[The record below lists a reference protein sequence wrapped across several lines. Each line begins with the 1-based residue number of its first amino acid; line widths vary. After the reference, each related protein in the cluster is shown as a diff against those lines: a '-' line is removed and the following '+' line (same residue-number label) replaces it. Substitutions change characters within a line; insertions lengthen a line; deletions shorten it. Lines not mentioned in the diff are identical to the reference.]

1 MFRAKELLPGSV
13 HLVFTAPNGDERVAL
28 FAPAAL
34 SQKKLM
40 EKWQAGEAELWPVP
54 EVFVIPRERVALGAA
69 RWGFQFFA
77 FWKMFVEGVDAPDGD
92 RIPRFVAEK
101 RRLRCLYP
109 ESSGALQSDLG
120 ARLERAIRWFMWP
133 GPSRT
138 ELRAWHGVR
147 QTAATDF
154 WIRMGLWFAPQNA
167 GAQAVRRFVDAAVK
181 DRRAGDLLAYA
192 DSFLGRPDERS
203 VTEHAAERIRAFA
216 EWCDSRPGDVA
227 SLGGA
232 HVAAR
237 AFMSPA
243 ATDFIELAGYGD
255 GEFSLFPGFSVT
267 ARAVAD
273 DTWDVSDGVTSIQI
287 DTTVRESPA
296 EALYHVRSLRVRTEP
311 TRPRFGVECLGAFS
325 GWTSAGPTT
334 SFILWHNGLGVLV
347 DSTVGC
353 VDLLERHGVDPSTI
367 VAVIHTHAHDD
378 HMGDVRV
385 LLEAIRHGRLI
396 RWVGPRAVY
405 ESLLLNLSIS
415 LDIPVLALREKFHA
429 TLVGEESFVLG
440 ELPGVR
446 FTPFFPHH
454 TIPTWG
460 FRAETTIDG
469 VSKAIF
475 YSSDIGRRT
484 DLGTM
489 RREGFLTATEFA
501 RLSDPLC
508 GDEAI
513 AFFDVGGTSTARGA
527 TLTIDDRPWDE
538 TEFAPALRHID
549 RPTPEL
555 LKLLFET
562 IGRERM
568 AIAGGDPVHATVL
581 DALEWLH
588 VAWVRTDSLPTFVP
602 MHIHILPPP
611 FDRFT
616 LARPET
622 GVWTIAPGDG
632 RNDDALAIASFLE
645 PFSDL
650 LDAHSRKVWAQN
662 FLSSPER
669 RLAPGE
675 ILAHEGDASKDFFV
689 VLAGTLSVE
698 QGGREVARLHASDYA
713 GELALLYG
721 RTRNATLKAFSAARV
736 LTVAPEVFS
745 AWAAVPGVRD
755 RFERCWTALIAVS
768 ACPLLAGL
776 LPGRIRRLAAM
787 SDVRRIEKGERIGE
801 KYEIEQSLFI
811 VVEGAVAIE
820 SDGQE
825 IHRWNRGD
833 VVGARVNVPA
843 FRSAIPVAALPT
855 TVFRVPVEAIVDL
868 CGSALAFDVR
878 LRRLLSREERGA
890 LNRSPR
896 RDLSG
901 TASS

>member
-1 MFRAKELLPGSV
+1 MLRAQELLPGSI

-40 EKWQAGEAELWPVP
+40 ERWQAGEAARWPVP

-77 FWKMFVEGVDAPDGD
+77 FWKMFVETVDAPDGD
-92 RIPRFVAEK
+92 RIPRFVAEN
-101 RRLRCLYP
+101 RRLRCLVP
-109 ESSGALQSDLG
+109 EASGQALGDLG
-120 ARLERAIRWFMWP
+120 QRFERAIRWFMWP

-147 QTAATDF
+147 QGATTDF
-154 WIRMGLWFAPQNA
+154 WVRTGIWFAPQVA
-167 GAQAVRRFVDAAVK
+167 GSVAVGRFVEAALACG
-181 DRRAGDLLAYA
+181 RAGDLLAFA
-192 DSFLGRPDERS
+192 DSFLGRPEERS
-203 VTEHAAERIRAFA
+203 ISNDVVARIRAFA
-216 EWCDSRPGDVA
+216 EWCDSRPGEVG
-227 SLGGA
+227 SMGGVR
-232 HVAAR
+232 VAAR

-243 ATDFIELAGYGD
+243 VSDYIQLEGYGD
-255 GEFSLFPGFSVT
+255 GEFTLFPGYSVT

-273 DTWDVSDGVTSIQI
+273 DLWDVTDGVETIRI

-296 EALYHVRSLRVRTEP
+296 EALYQVRALRVRTEP

-334 SFILWHNGLGVLV
+334 SFILWNNGLGVLV

-353 VDLLERHGVDPSTI
+353 VDLLEKHGVDPSAI
-367 VAVIHTHAHDD
+367 VAIIHTHAHDD

-385 LLEAIRHGRLI
+385 LLEAIRHGRQI

-405 ESLLLNLSIS
+405 EALLLNLSIS
-415 LDIPVLALREKFHA
+415 LDIPVLALREKFQA
-429 TLVGEESFVLG
+429 TLVGEESFVLS

-460 FRAETTIDG
+460 FRAETTVDG
-469 VSKAIF
+469 VRKVVF
-475 YSSDIGRRT
+475 YSSDMGRRT
-484 DLGTM
+484 DLAPM
-489 RREGFLTATEFA
+489 RSAGFLTASEFE
-501 RLSDPLC
+501 RLSDPLK
-508 GDEAI
+508 GDEDLVFI
-513 AFFDVGGTSTARGA
+513 DVGGTSTARGA
-527 TLTIDDRPWDE
+527 ALTIDGRPWDE

-549 RPTPEL
+549 RPTAEL
-555 LKLLFET
+555 LRLLFET
-562 IGRERM
+562 IGRDRM
-568 AIAGGDPVHATVL
+568 AIPGGDPVHATIL
-581 DALEWLH
+581 DALEWLY
-588 VAWVRTDSLPTFVP
+588 VAWLRTDSIPAFVP
-602 MHIHILPPP
+602 MHIHILAPP

-622 GVWTIAPGDG
+622 GVWTLAAGAG
-632 RNDDALAIASFLE
+632 KNDDALAIASFLE

-662 FLSSPER
+662 FLSSPEC

-675 ILAHEGDASKDFFV
+675 ILAREGDASKDFFV

-713 GELALLYG
+713 GELASLYG
-721 RTRNATLKAFSAARV
+721 RARNATLKAFSSARV
-736 LTVAPEVFS
+736 LTVAPDVFQ

-787 SDVRRIEKGERIGE
+787 SDVRRIEKGGRIGE
-801 KYEIEQSLFI
+801 KYEVEQSLFI
-811 VVEGAVAIE
+811 VVEGAVATE
-820 SDGQE
+820 SDGHE
-825 IHRWNRGD
+825 VHRWNRGD
-833 VVGARVNVPA
+833 VVGERVVAPSL
-843 FRSAIPVAALPT
+843 RSAIPVAVEPT
-855 TVFRVPVEAIVDL
+855 TVFRVPIDTIVDL

-878 LRRLLSREERGA
+878 LRRLLSRVEKA
-890 LNRSPR
+890 SSNQTTL
-896 RDLSG
+896 RDSAG
-901 TASS
+901 TAST